1 MVYIFRVGHFS
12 LVMKSL
18 FIFLA
23 FCVVATCVCSQELTD
38 TVGVRVQYSATYKH
52 TQEQKETYN
61 DIQLLDIGK
70 RSSRFYS
77 QRFELFLHQYD
88 SVRRTISDPMS
99 YLQFLAD
106 RFGSKKGREY
116 EVYKHVPQKG
126 MLTYTDVLHNDFFF
140 CYEESIPAFSWQLS
154 EGDTL
159 IIGYPCH
166 KAVCQF
172 RGRTWTAWYALDLP
186 FDNGPWKL
194 GGLPGLI
201 LAASESRSEFSFVA
215 TGIEQLR
222 QTEVISFQPKRYVRL
237 TPTKFQRLLEDY
249 WKDQW
254 NTTNRLQ
261 GGGYSEPPKA
271 QRSFNACLMDRYE

>member
-1 MVYIFRVGHFS
+1 MKPIFC
-12 LVMKSL
+12 
-18 FIFLA
+18 IFV
-23 FCVVATCVCSQELTD
+23 FCMVATCAFAQKVTD
-38 TVGVRVQYSATYKH
+38 TVGVRVQYKSLYKH
-52 TQEQKETYN
+52 TQEQKEAFDDVN
-61 DIQLLDIGK
+61 LLDVGK
-70 RSSRFYS
+70 HSSRFYS
-77 QRFELFLHQYD
+77 QRFEQFLLQRD
-88 SVRRTISDPMS
+88 SVRNASSGDPMT
-99 YLQFLAD
+99 YLQFLGD

-116 EVYKHVPQKG
+116 EVYKHSPQKG
-126 MLTYTDVLHNDFFF
+126 TLTYTDVLHNDFFF
-140 CYEESIPAFSWQLS
+140 CYEEPIPTFAWELA

-201 LAASESRSEFSFVA
+201 LAASESKNEFSFVA

-222 QTEVISFQPKRYVRL
+222 QTATISFQPKRYEHL
-237 TPTKFQRLLEDY
+237 TPAKFQRLLQDY

-261 GGGYSEPPKA
+261 GSGYSEPPMA
-271 QRSFNACLMDRYE
+271 QRSFNACLMDVYE